1 MVDMHSKTELL
12 ARRNK
17 LLAQMEPNSI
27 ALFFASPEVTRSND
41 THYPYRQDSDF
52 WYFTFFAEPEALLVV
67 IKESD
72 NQARYIL
79 FNRKK
84 DPLAE
89 TWTGYRLGQQAA
101 LEKICVDEAHL
112 FDDIDNILPNLLN
125 GKKAIYHAD
134 QLYEYADE
142 IVKTTLHNLRQ
153 GVRNKFVVPNIMI
166 DWRPIVHEMR
176 MFKSDFEMA
185 ILRQACEISAK
196 AHIRAMQKCQPS
208 LYEYQLEAEI
218 LHEFAWYGARSPS
231 YNTIVGGGNNGCILH
246 YENNSDQ
253 LKDGDLVLIDAGCE
267 YQYYAGDITRTFP
280 INGKFNQSQREIYDI
295 VLTAQYAAIKLLQP
309 GTSISIVN
317 QQIIR
322 IMVEGLVKLGIMQG
336 DIETLIANK
345 AYMTFYM
352 HGLGHWLGI
361 DVHDVGSDRDRILA
375 PGMVLT
381 VEPGLYI
388 NQEADVPERYKS
400 IGIRIEDNILIT
412 DSGNEVL
419 TAIVPKDPQQI
430 EQLMQINQ

>member
-52 WYFTFFAEPEALLVV
+52 WYFTFFAEPEALLAV

-72 NQARYIL
+72 NQARYVL

-101 LEKICVDEAHL
+101 LEKICVDEAYL
-112 FDDIDNILPNLLN
+112 FDDINNLLPNLLN
-125 GKKAIYHAD
+125 GKKVIYHAD

-345 AYMTFYM
+345 AYMAFYM
-352 HGLGHWLGI
+352 HGLGHLLGI

-388 NQEADVPERYKS
+388 NQEADVPERYKG

-419 TAIVPKDPQQI
+419 TAMVPKDPQQI
-430 EQLMQINQ
+430 EKLMQINK

>member
-52 WYFTFFAEPEALLVV
+52 WYFTFFAEPEALLAV

-72 NQARYIL
+72 NQARYVL

-101 LEKICVDEAHL
+101 LEKICVDEAYL
-112 FDDIDNILPNLLN
+112 FEDINNLLPNLLN
-125 GKKAIYHAD
+125 DKKVIYHAD

-176 MFKSDFEMA
+176 MFKSDFEIA

-419 TAIVPKDPQQI
+419 TAMVPKDPQQI

>member
-52 WYFTFFAEPEALLVV
+52 WYFTFFAEPEALLAV

-72 NQARYIL
+72 NQARYVL

-101 LEKICVDEAHL
+101 LEKICVDEAYL
-112 FDDIDNILPNLLN
+112 FDDINNLLPNLLN
-125 GKKAIYHAD
+125 GKKVIYHAD

-419 TAIVPKDPQQI
+419 TAMVPKDPQQI

>member
-52 WYFTFFAEPEALLVV
+52 WYFTFFAEPEALLAV

-72 NQARYIL
+72 NQARYVL

-101 LEKICVDEAHL
+101 LEKICVDEAYL
-112 FDDIDNILPNLLN
+112 FDDINNLLPNLFN
-125 GKKAIYHAD
+125 GKKVIYHAD

-419 TAIVPKDPQQI
+419 TAMVPKDPQQI

>member
-1 MVDMHSKTELL
+1 MIDIQTKTELL

-27 ALFFASPEVTRSND
+27 ALFFASPEVQRSND

-52 WYFTFFAEPEALLVV
+52 WYFTFFAEPEALFAI
-67 IKESD
+67 IKQQDE
-72 NQARYIL
+72 QPKYIL

-101 LEKICVDEAHL
+101 LEKILVDEAYL
-112 FDDIDNILPNLLN
+112 FDDIDNVLPNLLN
-125 GKKAIYHAD
+125 GKKAVYHAD
-134 QLYEYADE
+134 QLYHYADM
-142 IVKTTLHNLRQ
+142 IIKKTLHTLRQ
-153 GVRNKFVVPNIMI
+153 STRLKLSAPNAVI

-176 MFKSDFEMA
+176 MFKSEFEIA
-185 ILRQACEISAK
+185 ILRKACDISAL
-196 AHIRAMQKCQPS
+196 AHIRAMQKCQPNW
-208 LYEYQLEAEI
+208 YEYQLEAEI
-218 LHEFAWYGARSPS
+218 LHEFAWHGARSPS

-246 YENNSDQ
+246 YENNSDR

-280 INGKFNQSQREIYDI
+280 INGKFNQAQREIYDI
-295 VLTAQYAAIKLLQP
+295 VLTAQYTAIKLLKP
-309 GTSISIVN
+309 GTSISLVN
-317 QQIIR
+317 QKIIR
-322 IMVEGLVKLGIMQG
+322 IMVEGLVKLGVMQG
-336 DIETLIANK
+336 DVETLIADK
-345 AYMTFYM
+345 AYLTFYM

-361 DVHDVGSDRDRILA
+361 DVHDVGSDRERILM

-388 NQEADVPERYKS
+388 NQNANVPDRYRG

-419 TAIVPKDPQQI
+419 TSKVPKDPIQV
-430 EQLMQINQ
+430 ELLMQNNK

>member
-52 WYFTFFAEPEALLVV
+52 WYFTFFAEPEALLAV

-72 NQARYIL
+72 NQARYVL

-101 LEKICVDEAHL
+101 LEKICVDEAYL
-112 FDDIDNILPNLLN
+112 FDDINNLLPNLLN
-125 GKKAIYHAD
+125 GKKVIYHAD

-176 MFKSDFEMA
+176 MFKSDFEIA

-419 TAIVPKDPQQI
+419 TAMVPKDPQQI

>member
-52 WYFTFFAEPEALLVV
+52 WYFTFFAEPEALLAV

-72 NQARYIL
+72 NQARYVL

-101 LEKICVDEAHL
+101 LEKICVDEAYL
-112 FDDIDNILPNLLN
+112 FDDINNLLPNLLN
-125 GKKAIYHAD
+125 GKKVIYHAD

-166 DWRPIVHEMR
+166 DWRSIVHEMR

-185 ILRQACEISAK
+185 ILREACEISAK

-419 TAIVPKDPQQI
+419 TAMVPKDPQQI

>member
-52 WYFTFFAEPEALLVV
+52 WYFTFFAEPEALLAV

-72 NQARYIL
+72 NQTRYVL

-84 DPLAE
+84 DTLAE

-101 LEKICVDEAHL
+101 LEKICVDEAYL
-112 FDDIDNILPNLLN
+112 FDDINNLLPNLLN
-125 GKKAIYHAD
+125 GKKVIYHAD

-336 DIETLIANK
+336 DIETLISNK

-388 NQEADVPERYKS
+388 NQEADVPERYKG

-419 TAIVPKDPQQI
+419 TATVPKDPQQI

>member
-52 WYFTFFAEPEALLVV
+52 WYFTFFAEPEALLAV

-101 LEKICVDEAHL
+101 LEKVLVDEAYL
-112 FDDIDNILPNLLN
+112 FDEIDEVLPNLIN
-125 GKKAIYHAD
+125 GKKAIYYAD
-134 QLYEYADE
+134 QLYHYADE
-142 IVKTTLHNLRQ
+142 IIKKTLNTLRQ
-153 GVRNKFVVPNIMI
+153 GGRFKLSAPSIVI

-176 MFKSDFEMA
+176 MFKSEYEIA

-196 AHIRAMQKCQPS
+196 AHIRAMQKCQS
-208 LYEYQLEAEI
+208 SWYEYQLEAEI
-218 LHEFAWYGARSPS
+218 LHEFAWHGARWPS

-253 LKDGDLVLIDAGCE
+253 LKDGELVLIDAGCE

-345 AYMTFYM
+345 AYMAFYM

-388 NQEADVPERYKS
+388 NQEAHVPERYKG

-419 TAIVPKDPQQI
+419 TAMVPKDPQQI
-430 EQLMQINQ
+430 EKLMQINK